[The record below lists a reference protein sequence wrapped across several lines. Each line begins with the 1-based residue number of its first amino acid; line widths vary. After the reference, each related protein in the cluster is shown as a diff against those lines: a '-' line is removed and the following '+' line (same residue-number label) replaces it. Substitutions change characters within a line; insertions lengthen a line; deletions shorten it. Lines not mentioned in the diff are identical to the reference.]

1 MRRRGGRKIKAGGFI
16 PQDFT
21 SEWKLEESTGST
33 FFDSKGTNNGTDTDI
48 PSLSVAGKVGNGF
61 NWLSTYTSSIVPH
74 SADFILNDGTQNLP
88 FSFCFWVYRTGGGS
102 LIRFVELGNIL
113 FLGIVQNLLRLEY
126 RDNSNVQFAKV
137 ASFEGVSVD
146 VWTHLAFTFQPID
159 ATNNTVKLFK
169 NGIEITTTG
178 NPSAQIR
185 NNITPNLAIGGNSF
199 SGPMDE
205 IKYYKQVLT
214 PADVLNI
221 YNAEK

>member
-1 MRRRGGRKIKAGGFI
+1 MRRRGSRLRLGII
-16 PQDFT
+16 PQDFLV
-21 SEWKLEESTGST
+21 SEWKLEESTGSA
-33 FFDSKGTNNGTDTDI
+33 FFDSKGANNGTDTDI

-88 FSFCFWVYRTGGGS
+88 FSFCFWVYITAGGS
-102 LIRFVELGNIL
+102 LIRFIELPNIL

-126 RDNSNVQFAKV
+126 RNNSNVQFAKI
-137 ASFEGVSVD
+137 ASFEGVTAN

-185 NNITPNLAIGGNSF
+185 NNITPDLAIGGNSF

-205 IKYYKQVLT
+205 LKYYKKVLT
-214 PADVLNI
+214 PTEVLGI

>member
-1 MRRRGGRKIKAGGFI
+1 MRRRGSRLRLGAI
-16 PQDFT
+16 PQDFLV
-21 SEWKLEESTGST
+21 SEWKLEESTGSI
-33 FFDSKGTNNGTDTDI
+33 FYDSKGTNNGTDTDI

-88 FSFCFWVYRTGGGS
+88 FSFCFWVYRTAGGS
-102 LIRFVELGNIL
+102 LIRFVELGSIL
-113 FLGIVQNLLRLEY
+113 FLGIVQNILRLEY
-126 RDNSNVQFAKV
+126 RNNSNAQFAQI
-137 ASFEGVSVD
+137 ASSEGVAND

-185 NNITPNLAIGGNSF
+185 NNITPDLSIGGNSF

-205 IKYYKQVLT
+205 LKYYKKVLT
-214 PADVLNI
+214 PTEVLGI